1 MQRYEAYR
9 DSGVEWIGE
18 VPEGWEIRRLKTLAV
33 NDIRKTPTNQGAYI
47 GLENIQPWTQRFLES
62 AECSN
67 DPEGNYYDE
76 DCVLFGK
83 LRPYLAKVFVP
94 TESGQCSSEF
104 LILRSELLSL
114 RYLSYSLINGRF
126 IDEVNSLTYG
136 AKMPRASWETI
147 GSIPSPLPSAREQ
160 AAIADYLDEKTAEID
175 SIVSQTERSIEL
187 LREYRK
193 SVISEAVTKGLD
205 PDAPMRDS
213 SVEWIGEI
221 PAGWFILPFKRLAN
235 VVANL
240 VTPDNYPEYWQVAP
254 EDMEKDTGRIL
265 RYKRVADAA
274 VVSDNHLFNAGLIL
288 YSKIRPSLNKVAIA
302 PFDGLCSA
310 DMYPISTNEDTRWLL
325 YYMLSNAFTEQVVVS
340 TNRVKMP
347 KLNKEELGNMKVV
360 LPDRNTQIKIADY
373 LDEKTAEI
381 DSLIADKQRQVEL
394 LREYRKSLIS
404 EAVTGKFKVPGLE

>member
-160 AAIADYLDEKTAEID
+160 AAIADYLDEKTA
-175 SIVSQTERSIEL
+175 
-187 LREYRK
+187 
-193 SVISEAVTKGLD
+193 
-205 PDAPMRDS
+205 
-213 SVEWIGEI
+213 
-221 PAGWFILPFKRLAN
+221 
-235 VVANL
+235 
-240 VTPDNYPEYWQVAP
+240 
-254 EDMEKDTGRIL
+254 
-265 RYKRVADAA
+265 
-274 VVSDNHLFNAGLIL
+274 
-288 YSKIRPSLNKVAIA
+288 
-302 PFDGLCSA
+302 
-310 DMYPISTNEDTRWLL
+310 
-325 YYMLSNAFTEQVVVS
+325 
-340 TNRVKMP
+340 
-347 KLNKEELGNMKVV
+347 
-360 LPDRNTQIKIADY
+360 
-373 LDEKTAEI
+373 
-381 DSLIADKQRQVEL
+381 
-394 LREYRKSLIS
+394 
-404 EAVTGKFKVPGLE
+404 